1 MTIAHSSTAPCKFP
15 NLALSV
21 ALAAAFP
28 GIVQAARINYETGVS
43 LLHSDN
49 IDLSPTDPVSD
60 TVLSPLIR
68 FDLEQT
74 GSTLQVKARGNLE
87 FLHYLENTFGDEV
100 RGEFAGQLNW
110 TVQPERMNFV
120 VEDYLTRQP
129 VNVLTGFSPNNQQQV
144 NVFVAGPSFF
154 VRWSDATRGQFDLR
168 YSNTYAADSQNFNGN
183 RYNAAARAL
192 HEISVTQ
199 QLSANIEATR
209 VEFNQDTT
217 PSYTRYDGYA
227 SYTRNLRSIDYNI
240 DLGYSRLQPSG
251 TQSDESTPLMRGSL
265 DWKVS
270 PRSVISARLYRQFSD
285 TAQDLITRSSEL
297 DGPAISDLS
306 YADVLVGPDVFRQR
320 RVELGYGFTGER
332 LTFSA
337 RPYYERIHY
346 VQLLGQDQRS
356 RGGYLEVGYRL
367 RPLLT
372 LALLAAQEN
381 RDFDVLAR
389 SDRDFT
395 ADVSLTNQ
403 FTRHWIGR
411 IDLERRKRDSS
422 VALQSY
428 TENAVILTFTYRR

>member
-1 MTIAHSSTAPCKFP
+1 MTIAHSSITSHKLPR
-15 NLALSV
+15 LALSV
-21 ALAAAFP
+21 ALAAALP
-28 GIVQAARINYETGVS
+28 GTAQAVRINYETGVS

-49 IDLSPTDPVSD
+49 IGLSPTDPASD

-68 FDLEQT
+68 FDLQQT
-74 GSTLQVKARGNLE
+74 GSTLQIKARGNLE
-87 FLHYLENTFGDEV
+87 FLHYLDNTFGDEV

-110 TVQPERMNFV
+110 TVLPERMNFV

-129 VNVLTGFSPNNQQQV
+129 VNVLTGFSPNNQQEV

-154 VRWSDATRGQFDLR
+154 ARFSSATRGQFDLR
-168 YSNTYAADSQNFNGN
+168 VSNTYAQDSKDFNGN
-183 RYNAAARAL
+183 RYSAAARAL
-192 HEISVTQ
+192 HEISATQ

-209 VEFNQDTT
+209 VEFNQSST

-227 SYTRNLRSIDYNI
+227 GYTRNLRSIDYNI
-240 DLGYSRLQPSG
+240 DLGYSRLQLSG

-265 DWKVS
+265 DWKLS
-270 PRSVISARLYRQFSD
+270 PRSVISARVYRQFSD
-285 TAQDLITRSSEL
+285 TAQNLITRASDL
-297 DGPAISDLS
+297 NGPVISDLS

-332 LTFSA
+332 LIFNA

-346 VQLLGQDQRS
+346 VQLLDQDQHS
-356 RGGYLEVGYRL
+356 RGGYVEVGYRL

-372 LALLAAQEN
+372 LSLLAAQEN

-389 SDRDFT
+389 TDHDFT
-395 ADVSLTNQ
+395 ADASLTNQ

-411 IDLERRKRDSS
+411 VDLERRRRNSS

-428 TENAVILTFTYRR
+428 TENAVIFTLTYRR